1 MRIKNIEEQVITL
14 PSSSGGIVVESNL
27 GTLLRSSAADGNARI
42 YRSINDGVSWSLM
55 QTMTIVSGFTGVRGQ
70 FIDSRGYIYLGG
82 YTQTTYEAY
91 TRFAELWQSKD
102 DGITWTKVCTA
113 ETSSFWHMAEDST
126 GRVYVNEYT
135 TTPSSGTE
143 YPALN
148 IWRSNTSGDSFTK
161 WHTAAGETGQ
171 GLRDGVRHIH
181 TITIDSNDQCFV
193 GYGDTGWTGNA
204 THVVRLDSNGAI
216 DIDYGAFGNGIT
228 SLLDSTEGTIIMG
241 DDRDGYGIS
250 VINATSALSCTT
262 VHLAK
267 SLGAR
272 YEGYI
277 FELYRGHDSSVIYG
291 WSVPPNA
298 NRYPFLIYSLDNGD
312 TWGILYLGSQ
322 TSNTCHINPNAPNR
336 RIYFSGNTNRYVP
349 DYTSTQLRQR
359 SEGVVI

>member
-1 MRIKNIEEQVITL
+1 MRIRDIRNDVVTM
-14 PSSSGGIVVESNL
+14 PTSTGGIVVEANT
-27 GTLLRSSAADGNARI
+27 GTLLRSSASDGNARI
-42 YRSINDGVSWSLM
+42 YRSTDDGVTWSLQ

-70 FIDSRGYIYLGG
+70 FVDSRGYIYFGG

-91 TRFAELWQSKD
+91 TRFAELWQSKN
-102 DGITWTKVCTA
+102 DGVTWSKVCTA
-113 ETSSFWHMAEDST
+113 ETSSFWHIQEDSS
-126 GRVYVNEYT
+126 GRVYVNEYS

-148 IWRSNTSGDSFTK
+148 IWRSDTAGDNFTK
-161 WHTAAGETGQ
+161 WHTATGESGQ

-181 TITIDSNDQCFV
+181 GFNFDSNGKCFV

-204 THVVRLDSNGAI
+204 TKVVRLDSNGTI
-216 DIDYGAFGNGIT
+216 DLDYGTFGNGIT
-228 SLLDSTEGTIIMG
+228 SFLDSTKGTMIIG
-241 DDRDGYGIS
+241 DDRDGYGVSI
-250 VINATSALSCTT
+250 INATAALNCTT

-267 SLGAR
+267 TMGAR

-277 FELYRGHDSSVIYG
+277 FELYRGHDNSVIYG

-312 TWGILYLGSQ
+312 TWGILYMGSA
-322 TSNTCHINPNAPNR
+322 TSNTCHINPNAPNK

-349 DYTSTQLRQR
+349 DYTAAQLTKR
-359 SEGVVI
+359 SDAFVV